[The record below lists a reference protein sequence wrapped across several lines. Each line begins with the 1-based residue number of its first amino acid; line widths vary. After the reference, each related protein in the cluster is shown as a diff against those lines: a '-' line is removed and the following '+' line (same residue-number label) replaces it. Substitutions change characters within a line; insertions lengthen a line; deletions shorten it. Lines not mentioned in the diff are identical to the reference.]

1 MKVRGRPAGTSQAVD
16 AVVEGDRIIGL
27 EAVSGRA
34 DLGHETAVLAPALID
49 LQVNG
54 YGGYDFNSRFWKAEP
69 ASTES
74 CARITEMLAASG
86 TGLLCPTLVTN
97 STDNLV
103 EALRCLVKARAEDPA
118 LATSLVGVHLEGPF
132 ISPVEGPRGAHP
144 PEHIKD
150 PDWDLFR
157 RLQDEAEGSIKIL
170 TLAPE
175 RPGAV
180 ALIEKAVESGVVVSL
195 GHSDM
200 GLEDVRNAVAAG
212 GSLCTHLGNGSHA
225 TLPRHPNYIWEQ
237 LATDELTA
245 CIITD
250 LQHLPASVIKCFARV
265 KGPANLCVV
274 SDVVALGGLAPGIYD
289 NGRHEVLPSGRVNL
303 AGTPYLAG
311 AGHLLDTCLANLR
324 RYSGYSEAEVLG
336 TVTTNPARV
345 LGLTDT
351 GRLEPGSRADLTA
364 FRWPADGGPI
374 EVLATVV
381 AGEVRYRA

>member
-1 MKVRGRPAGTSQAVD
+1 MRVRGRPAGTSQAVD
-16 AVVEGDRIIGL
+16 AVVSGDRIIGV

-34 DLGHETAVLAPALID
+34 DLGDETAVLAPALID

-54 YGGYDFNSRFWKAEP
+54 YGGYDFNSRFWNAEP

-74 CARITEMLAASG
+74 CARIAELLAASG

-180 ALIEKAVESGVVVSL
+180 ELTEKAVESGVVVSI

-200 GLEDVRNAVAAG
+200 GLDDVREVVAAG
-212 GSLCTHLGNGSHA
+212 ASLCTHLGNGSHA
-225 TLPRHPNYIWEQ
+225 VLPRHPNYIWEQ

-265 KGPANLCVV
+265 KGPDNLCVV

-289 NGRHEVLPSGRVNL
+289 HGRHEVLPSGRVNL

-311 AGHLLDTCLANLR
+311 AGHLLDTCLANLYR
-324 RYSGYSEAEVLG
+324 HSGYSEAEAVR
-336 TVTTNPARV
+336 TVTANPAKV

-351 GRLEPGSRADLTA
+351 GRLEPGCRADLTA
-364 FRWPADGGPI
+364 FKWPADGGRI
-374 EVLATVV
+374 EVLASVV